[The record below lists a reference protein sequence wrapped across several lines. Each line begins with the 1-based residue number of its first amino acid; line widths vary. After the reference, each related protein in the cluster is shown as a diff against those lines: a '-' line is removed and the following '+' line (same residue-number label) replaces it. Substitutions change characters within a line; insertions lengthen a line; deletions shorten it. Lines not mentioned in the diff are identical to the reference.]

1 MQRKL
6 RVGAAMV
13 VQNDSETIERSLAS
27 FYAKVERIVVSTD
40 LKRGWSGESIT
51 PDDTIE
57 RIRAF
62 DRDNKIEII
71 VGDYCKFSEPM
82 KNDTYQ
88 RQLTCNR
95 LNEIS
100 PNLDWIVQIDAD
112 EEFLNFDTVINRL
125 SSLPPWTQS
134 VSWRWIQLF
143 NHLPDGRFLTIVHP
157 NGIPILEQ
165 FAFAHR
171 PDATL
176 DACRFPKL
184 PFSAF
189 LPKSPRIRRW
199 SRLEFIPRLDMNPGD
214 AALHFSFAKSETRI
228 LEKLRTWS
236 HSKDF
241 DIERFFE
248 LWMRSKTD
256 WESITDFHPVF
267 PIAWPRLRAFSE
279 NELRTGV
286 FEST

>member
-1 MQRKL
+1 MS
-6 RVGAAMV
+6 

-27 FYAKVERIVVSTD
+27 FYDKVECIVVSTD

-71 VGDYCKFSEPM
+71 EGDYFKFSEPM
-82 KNDTYQ
+82 KNDTNQ
-88 RQLTCNR
+88 RQMTCNR
-95 LNEIS
+95 LNEMF
-100 PNLDWIVQIDAD
+100 PNLDWTVQIDAD
-112 EEFLNFDTVINRL
+112 EEFLNFDKVINRL
-125 SSLPPWTQS
+125 VSLPPWTRS

-143 NHLPDGRFLTIVHP
+143 NILPDGRFLTIVHP

-171 PDATL
+171 PDAIL
-176 DACRFPKL
+176 DACRYPKL
-184 PFSAF
+184 PLSAF
-189 LPKSPRIRRW
+189 LPRSPRIRRW
-199 SRLEFIPRLDMNPGD
+199 SRLEFIPRLDMNPCD
-214 AALHFSFAKSETRI
+214 AALHFSFAKSEARI

-248 LWMRSKTD
+248 LWLRSKTE
-256 WESITDFHPVF
+256 WKSISDFHPVF
-267 PIAWPRLRAFSE
+267 PIAWPRLRAVSE
-279 NELRTGV
+279 RELRSGI
-286 FEST
+286 FESS

>member
-1 MQRKL
+1 MRRKL

-27 FYAKVERIVVSTD
+27 FYDKVERIVVSTD

-51 PDDTIE
+51 PDDTTE

-62 DRDNKIEII
+62 DGDNKIEII
-71 VGDYCKFSEPM
+71 EADCCKFSEPM
-82 KNDTYQ
+82 KNDTFH

-100 PNLDWIVQIDAD
+100 PNLDWNVQIDAD
-112 EEFLNFDTVINRL
+112 EEFLNFDIVMNRL
-125 SSLPPWTQS
+125 SSLPPWTRS

-143 NHLPDGRFLTIVHP
+143 NILPDGRFLTIVHP
-157 NGIPILEQ
+157 NGIQILEQ

-171 PDATL
+171 PDAIL

-189 LPKSPRIRRW
+189 LPKSPRVRR
-199 SRLEFIPRLDMNPGD
+199 
-214 AALHFSFAKSETRI
+214 
-228 LEKLRTWS
+228 
-236 HSKDF
+236 
-241 DIERFFE
+241 
-248 LWMRSKTD
+248 
-256 WESITDFHPVF
+256 
-267 PIAWPRLRAFSE
+267 
-279 NELRTGV
+279 
-286 FEST
+286 